1 MPALAVVA
9 FGQTNSDVVIRSS
22 VREVLLDVVVR
33 DAHGR
38 LINNLKPEQFSVKED
53 GMARPVRSFRLVS
66 GSEVRAED
74 QKQAAE
80 ERTAAAPNQVPRFNP
95 LRTVNVV
102 CLILQDLDQD
112 TRAFAFQAA
121 QKFVENEL
129 RPNTFIGVFAL
140 DAGGLRAVYPFSNDR
155 DHLLK
160 AVKLA
165 SVNQLPGLAGGSA
178 AMLQGLSLATMGAP
192 NANTDVTSDGAS
204 STDPLGVRGDMAFS
218 TITSLR
224 EIDALKRLVGQL
236 SAMPFQK
243 TVLLMGTGLTRPADQ
258 LEYWNSLIEGA
269 NTGGVTFYAMDAYG
283 LGVCQGVTG
292 DCQTSSSQLA
302 PANAML
308 NRASALSRTQQ
319 AAKTPAGQTMEMM
332 HQTDYLRYGVL
343 SANKQEAMHEL
354 AERTGGFLIA
364 NTNNTDL
371 LGRVMEEVDTHYEI
385 SYEPAAE
392 SEDGHFRKI
401 AVVVD
406 RPGVQVQTRSG
417 YYAVPDTGEGPVMP
431 AEMPGFKVLDSRP
444 LPHAFDFRA
453 RAYRFRAGVGTAQY
467 AIAFEVP
474 IANLTATAEAGNT
487 HKVHPLLVALVKDE
501 RGQVVHRVSRD
512 VPSEVSDQAWAAV
525 RGDAMTWEHAVNLPA
540 GNYTI
545 DAAVVDEEGNRAST
559 AAVQVENAERGG
571 IGLSDIALVRR
582 VEELNRTPNAA
593 DPFEFASKR
602 VLPMVS
608 NTLPAGARASVY
620 FVVYPQAG
628 VTAKPQVTVTLIEDG
643 KEISEKKLAP
653 GAADASG
660 GIPVVLSF
668 GGKAGD
674 YEVRVTVAQ
683 GGASVQRSI
692 QYTIAGG

>member
-1 MPALAVVA
+1 MPALAVMA

-53 GMARPVRSFRLVS
+53 GAVRPVRSFRLVS

-74 QKQAAE
+74 QRQAAE
-80 ERTAAAPNQVPRFNP
+80 ERTAAAPNQWPRFNP

-102 CLILQDLDQD
+102 CLILQDLDQN

-165 SVNQLPGLAGGSA
+165 SINQLPELAGGSA
-178 AMLQGLSLATMGAP
+178 ALLQGLSLATMGAP
-192 NANTDVTSDGAS
+192 SANTDVTSDGAS
-204 STDPLGVRGDMAFS
+204 STDPLGTRGDMAFT
-218 TITSLR
+218 TIASLR
-224 EIDALKRLVGQL
+224 EIDALKTLVRQL

-269 NTGGVTFYAMDAYG
+269 NKGDVTFYALDVHG
-283 LGVCQGVTG
+283 LGN
-292 DCQTSSSQLA
+292 SSPLA

-308 NRASALSRTQQ
+308 NRAAALSRNQQ
-319 AAKTPAGQTMEMM
+319 AAKAPAGQTMEMM

-406 RPGVQVQTRSG
+406 RPEVQVQTRSG
-417 YYAVPDTGEGPVMP
+417 YYAVPDTGDGPMTP
-431 AEMPGFKVLDSRP
+431 AEIPGLKALDGRP
-444 LPHAFDFRA
+444 LPHAFNFRA
-453 RAYRFRAGVGTAQY
+453 QAYRFRAGDGAEQC

-474 IANLTATAEAGNT
+474 IANLTATAEAGNR
-487 HKVHPLLVALVKDE
+487 HKVHTLLLALVKDE

-512 VPSEVSDQAWAAV
+512 VPSEVSDQAWPAV

-540 GNYTI
+540 GRYTI

-559 AAVQVENAERGG
+559 TAVQVENEARGG

-582 VEELNRTPNAA
+582 VEELKRTPDAA
-593 DPFEFASKR
+593 DPFEFTGKR
-602 VLPMVS
+602 VLPLVS
-608 NTLPAGARASVY
+608 NALPAGARASVY

-628 VTAKPQVTVTLIEDG
+628 AAAKPQVTVTLLEDG
-643 KEISEKKLAP
+643 KAISAKTIAP
-653 GAADASG
+653 GEADSSG
-660 GIPVVLSF
+660 GIPVMLSF
-668 GGKAGD
+668 GGNAGD
-674 YEVRVTVAQ
+674 YEVRVTAAQ
-683 GGASVQRSI
+683 GGSSVERSI
-692 QYTIAGG
+692 QYSIAGG